1 MALIDANCKRVSIEF
16 AFGSRMLPS
25 AAPDITQDASTS
37 HKAIWWRRQKSRLAS
52 VPSGIGSP
60 KIPAKP
66 AKNDFGD
73 VRNKSHLL
81 GIAEMAWFPEKAPGS
96 PYHKPAPA
104 DDVPVSLSWLTLQIF
119 DEANDAPRL

>member
-1 MALIDANCKRVSIEF
+1 MPAHPTKQYGGADRNPALPLFLLE
-16 AFGSRMLPS
+16 S
-25 AAPDITQDASTS
+25 AL
-37 HKAIWWRRQKSRLAS
+37 QKS
-52 VPSGIGSP
+52 PP
-60 KIPAKP
+60 KP

-104 DDVPVSLSWLTLQIF
+104 DDVPISLSWLTLQIF